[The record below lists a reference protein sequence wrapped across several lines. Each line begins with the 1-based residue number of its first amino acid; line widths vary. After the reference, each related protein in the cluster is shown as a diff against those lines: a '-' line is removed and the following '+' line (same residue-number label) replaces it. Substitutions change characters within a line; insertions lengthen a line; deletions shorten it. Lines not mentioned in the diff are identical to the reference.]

1 MRDDLY
7 PGYNRGLDLARMRL
21 SQLISALPHGVFPPG
36 EDPEI
41 TGVTQDSRRIK
52 PGMLFVACTG
62 GTADGHM
69 FIPRAVEAGAAAVVG
84 ERAQA
89 AAGVPYIR
97 VADSR
102 RALGL
107 LAAAW
112 FGFPARSLIL
122 IGVTGTDGKTT
133 TVNLIYHILRRAGL
147 RAGMIGTVGAVIGGQ
162 ELDTGFHVTTPDAP
176 ALQAYLARMVKAG
189 LTHCVMEVTSHGLAQ
204 QRVAGCDFDFAAVTN
219 ITHEH
224 LDYHGTFETYRAVK
238 AGLFSELGTAPLKT
252 SVKTRVAVLNADDPS
267 FDFLRRQTAVRVIT
281 YGRRKKADLSAK
293 DIRPLADGLQMTVQ
307 LPELELPL
315 KSSLRGEYN
324 ADNILAALA
333 VCILGM
339 GIDPQTAVDGVAGM
353 AGVPGRWEPID
364 LGQDFLAVVDFAHT
378 PNSLGHVLEEAR
390 SRIPGGGRLIVVFGA
405 AGLRDR
411 EKRRLMAATGV
422 GLADMTV
429 LTAEDPRTEKLE
441 DILEEMAAGAR
452 SRGGVEG
459 KNFIRIPDR
468 GEALRF
474 AVRSARTG
482 DVVIACGK
490 GHEQSMCFG
499 EVEYP
504 WDDRQAMR
512 AVLAERLGVAGP
524 ELPPL
529 PTSLSTKEES

>member
-1 MRDDLY
+1 MH
-7 PGYNRGLDLARMRL
+7 L
-21 SQLISALPHGVFPPG
+21 SQLISALPHGAFPPG

-41 TGVTQDSRRIK
+41 TGVTQDSRRVT

-84 ERAQA
+84 ERGQGTK
-89 AAGVPYIR
+89 GVPYIR

-107 LAAAW
+107 LSAAW
-112 FGFPARSLIL
+112 FSFPSRSLVM

-133 TVNLIYHILRRAGL
+133 TVSLIFNILRQAGFH
-147 RAGMIGTVGAVIGGQ
+147 AGMIGTVGAVIGGQ
-162 ELDTGFHVTTPDAP
+162 ELDTGFHVTTPDSP
-176 ALQAYLARMVKAG
+176 ALQAYLARMVAAG

-238 AGLFSELGTAPLKT
+238 AGLFSGLGSSPPKEA
-252 SVKTRVAVLNADDPS
+252 VRERAAVLNADDPS
-267 FDFLRRQTAVRVIT
+267 FAYLRSQTAVKVVT
-281 YGRRKKADLSAK
+281 YGRRHPADVTAK
-293 DIRPLADGLQMTVQ
+293 DIRPSADGLRMTVQ
-307 LPELELPL
+307 LAERELPL
-315 KSSLRGEYN
+315 ACQLRGAYN

-333 VCILGM
+333 VCVGGM
-339 GIDPQTAVDGVAGM
+339 GVDPQTAVDGVAAM
-353 AGVPGRWEPID
+353 PGVPGRWEPIE
-364 LGQDFLAVVDFAHT
+364 LGQDFQAIVDFAHT
-378 PNSLGHVLEEAR
+378 PNSLRHVLEDAHSMLAE
-390 SRIPGGGRLIVVFGA
+390 GGRVIAVFGA

-422 GLADMTV
+422 ELADTAV

-459 KNFIRIPDR
+459 KNFVRIPDR

-474 AVRSARTG
+474 AVRSARKG

-499 EVEYP
+499 DVEYP

-524 ELPPL
+524 ELPQL
-529 PTSLSTKEES
+529 PTSLPTKEES

>member
-1 MRDDLY
+1 
-7 PGYNRGLDLARMRL
+7 MRL
-21 SQLISALPHGVFPPG
+21 SQLISALSHDSLPAG

-41 TGVTQDSRRIK
+41 TGVTQDSRQVT
-52 PGMLFVACTG
+52 PGKVFVACTG
-62 GTADGHM
+62 GAADGHA
-69 FIPRAVEAGAAAVVG
+69 FIARAVEAGAAAVVG
-84 ERAQA
+84 ERKQR

-97 VADSR
+97 VANSR

-107 LAAAW
+107 LSAAW
-112 FGFPARSLIL
+112 FGFPSRSLVL

-133 TVNLIYHILRRAGL
+133 TVSLIFHILRKAGF
-147 RAGMIGTVGAVIGGQ
+147 RAGMIGTVGAVIDGE

-176 ALQAYLARMVKAG
+176 ALQDYLARMAGSG

-238 AGLFSELGTAPLKT
+238 AGLFSGLGSAAPKEA
-252 SVKTRVAVLNADDPS
+252 VRERAAVLNADDPS
-267 FDFLRRQTAVRVIT
+267 FAYLRSQTPVKVVTYSRRGAADF
-281 YGRRKKADLSAK
+281 SAK
-293 DIRPLADGLQMTVQ
+293 DIRLSADGLRMTLC
-307 LPELELPL
+307 LPERERPL
-315 KSSLRGEYN
+315 SCNLRGAHN

-333 VCILGM
+333 VCIGGM
-339 GIDPQTAVDGVAGM
+339 GIDPQTAVDAVAAM
-353 AGVPGRWEPID
+353 PGVPGRWEPIEM
-364 LGQDFLAVVDFAHT
+364 GQEFRAVVDFAHT
-378 PNSLGHVLEEAR
+378 PNSLRHTLQAAR
-390 SRIPGGGRLIVVFGA
+390 EIAGNARVIAVFGA

-411 EKRRLMAATGV
+411 EKRRLMAATGIEF
-422 GLADMTV
+422 ADMTV
-429 LTAEDPRTEKLE
+429 LTAEDPRTESLG

-459 KNFIRIPDR
+459 KNFFREPDR
-468 GEALRF
+468 GGALRF
-474 AVRSARTG
+474 AVRSARKG

-512 AVLAERLGVAGP
+512 AVLAERLGAAGP
-524 ELPPL
+524 ELPQL
-529 PTSLSTKEES
+529 PTSLSMKEKS

>member
-1 MRDDLY
+1 M
-7 PGYNRGLDLARMRL
+7 
-21 SQLISALPHGVFPPG
+21 
-36 EDPEI
+36 
-41 TGVTQDSRRIK
+41 
-52 PGMLFVACTG
+52 
-62 GTADGHM
+62 
-69 FIPRAVEAGAAAVVG
+69 
-84 ERAQA
+84 
-89 AAGVPYIR
+89 
-97 VADSR
+97 
-102 RALGL
+102 
-107 LAAAW
+107 
-112 FGFPARSLIL
+112 
-122 IGVTGTDGKTT
+122 
-133 TVNLIYHILRRAGL
+133 
-147 RAGMIGTVGAVIGGQ
+147 
-162 ELDTGFHVTTPDAP
+162 
-176 ALQAYLARMVKAG
+176 
-189 LTHCVMEVTSHGLAQ
+189 
-204 QRVAGCDFDFAAVTN
+204 
-219 ITHEH
+219 
-224 LDYHGTFETYRAVK
+224 
-238 AGLFSELGTAPLKT
+238 
-252 SVKTRVAVLNADDPS
+252 
-267 FDFLRRQTAVRVIT
+267 T

-441 DILEEMAAGAR
+441 DILGEMAAGAR